1 MAEFKFAPPY
11 ELPVYPFTPPP
22 ELQGGQAQRYP
33 IVIVGAGPAGLTLAC
48 DLAQRGVRSVL
59 IDDDQTVG
67 VRGASSRGICYAQ
80 KTLELMDRLG
90 IGDRIVEKGVAWS
103 FGRTFSG
110 DEEVYSFNLQNQS
123 VSRQPPFVNL
133 QQFYIE
139 WFLVDRIQALGLTDL
154 RWLSRVSDV
163 QQQTDHV
170 VLQVQ
175 TPEGSYRLE
184 ADHLI
189 DATGANSPIRQQLG
203 LETHASR
210 STDRWC
216 ITDVRFKKPLPVER
230 WTWVDAPFNNGRAV
244 WQHLMADDVWRMD
257 YQMSEEMDPE
267 VISRPDVAGERIR
280 AQLGDDV
287 EFEFVWIGPY
297 QYRDHLLDH
306 FRHGRVL
313 FIGDSAHV
321 VSPFGA
327 RGGNTGIQDA
337 FNLGWK
343 LALVTS
349 GQAPEGLL
357 ESYSAERQPA
367 AADNLRVT
375 SRSARFLAP
384 RSHAEQVLRRAVLK
398 LAHRHAFARPLVNTG
413 RMSVANDYPES
424 PWLPQGARTV
434 QNLTLQDAAGQG
446 HGLMDLLRTGTR
458 FVGLW
463 FSPSPDEAQRAC
475 RELAAWPLDLLAI
488 GHSEVL
494 PDRKDPEGVLARHLG
509 LDPAACAGTLCL
521 IRPDAYLAFTIP
533 ACTAAQLQQAIQTA
547 LFAAATP

>member
-1 MAEFKFAPPY
+1 M
-11 ELPVYPFTPPP
+11 
-22 ELQGGQAQRYP
+22 
-33 IVIVGAGPAGLTLAC
+33 
-48 DLAQRGVRSVL
+48 
-59 IDDDQTVG
+59 
-67 VRGASSRGICYAQ
+67 
-80 KTLELMDRLG
+80 
-90 IGDRIVEKGVAWS
+90 
-103 FGRTFSG
+103 
-110 DEEVYSFNLQNQS
+110 
-123 VSRQPPFVNL
+123 
-133 QQFYIE
+133 
-139 WFLVDRIQALGLTDL
+139 
-154 RWLSRVSDV
+154 
-163 QQQTDHV
+163 
-170 VLQVQ
+170 
-175 TPEGSYRLE
+175 
-184 ADHLI
+184 
-189 DATGANSPIRQQLG
+189 
-203 LETHASR
+203 
-210 STDRWC
+210 
-216 ITDVRFKKPLPVER
+216 RFKKPLPVER

-297 QYRDHLLDH
+297 QYRDHLLDN
-306 FRHGRVL
+306 FRHGRIF

-343 LALVTS
+343 LALVTT

-413 RMSVANDYPES
+413 RMSVANDYPAS
-424 PWLPQGARTV
+424 PWLPQGSRTV
-434 QNLTLQDAAGQG
+434 QNLTLQDAAGQS

-475 RELAAWPLDLLAI
+475 RELAAFPLDLLAI
-488 GHSEVL
+488 GHSDVL
-494 PDRKDPEGVLARHLG
+494 PARQDPEGVLARHLG
-509 LDPAACAGTLCL
+509 LDPAACAGILCL
-521 IRPDAYLAFTIP
+521 IRPDAYLAVTVP
-533 ACTAAQLQQAIQTA
+533 DCTAAQLQQAMQTA
-547 LFAAATP
+547 LFATATT